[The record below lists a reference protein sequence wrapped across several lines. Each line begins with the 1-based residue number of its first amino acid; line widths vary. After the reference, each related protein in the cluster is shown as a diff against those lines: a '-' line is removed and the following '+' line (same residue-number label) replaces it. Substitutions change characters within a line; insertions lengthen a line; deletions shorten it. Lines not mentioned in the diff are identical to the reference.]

1 MDKNEEVRNYIMNDN
16 DLEEDDFPN
25 SKERIKKFRGELK
38 NLEKLL
44 KSEWKKWNQFLMQ
57 CVIV

>member
-1 MDKNEEVRNYIMNDN
+1 MDKNEEVRNYFMNDN